1 MTAAA
6 TLSTGQS
13 SISRSA
19 CTGSAKSGEPGGAQ
33 HLGHLERKIQALA
46 GIEPRVAHR
55 LVAVVELAVE
65 DLVGATHAFG
75 DVVAGQFDVDAA
87 GPCALGLVGADEPTD
102 LGADVIEVAGL
113 AAGGGSEGVGVHWIA
128 CPHDRVT

>member
-1 MTAAA
+1 MPSSTATRHAHVVIGLAMEARRKLWSRSPRVWTAPCRSMTAAA

-19 CTGSAKSGEPGGAQ
+19 CTGPARSGEPGGAQ
-33 HLGHLERKIQALA
+33 HLRHLERKIQALA
-46 GIEPRVAHR
+46 GIEPRVSDR

-75 DVVAGQFDVDAA
+75 DVVTGQFDVDAA
-87 GPCALGLVGADEPTD
+87 RPCALGL
-102 LGADVIEVAGL
+102 
-113 AAGGGSEGVGVHWIA
+113 
-128 CPHDRVT
+128 